1 MADDKT
7 KTGGQ
12 DRTRINS
19 SEEYEVGDWVQK
31 FGVSPQELK
40 DAVQEGFSCQGK
52 RELRF
57 KDAIKIIATKDYP

>member
-12 DRTRINS
+12 ERTRINS

-40 DAVQEGFSCQGK
+40 DAVQAVGNEAQAVEAYLKS
-52 RELRF
+52 RR
-57 KDAIKIIATKDYP
+57 